1 LKIYIYKICVI
12 KKIESWPKGKQS
24 RVTQP
29 VWGTGPLVFLAI
41 SGCVVIFCCN
51 VQIIWTIYA
60 NRVWWFPQRLV
71 QPFLSHTF
79 SPLIY
84 SPTQPLFARRKIQIQ
99 ITVFLLLLLSFC
111 NSIAIHSINT
121 IWLPIMGT
129 QSSFAFPASC
139 LIWWSLLPVFWFIR
153 FCRSFLLFIGLV
165 RAFLDLLLHD
175 FCSDLSGKISECV
188 VWVVEAV
195 VVLLDDLVFSTP
207 DSESWIWF
215 LISMVTESFIYL
227 CNYGS
232 MCSFIFG
239 NCFSRFYFSFS
250 IKWIVMLLACSNLN
264 RVCVFP
270 IDTLLLELKILR
282 NW

>member
-1 LKIYIYKICVI
+1 MF
-12 KKIESWPKGKQS
+12 
-24 RVTQP
+24 
-29 VWGTGPLVFLAI
+29 FL
-41 SGCVVIFCCN
+41 
-51 VQIIWTIYA
+51 
-60 NRVWWFPQRLV
+60 LD
-71 QPFLSHTF
+71 
-79 SPLIY
+79 
-84 SPTQPLFARRKIQIQ
+84 PTQPLFARRKIQIQ

-195 VVLLDDLVFSTP
+195 AVLLHDLVISTP

-215 LISMVTESFIYL
+215 LLFQWLLRAVFISAIMGQCVLSSLEIISLGSIFHFLLSGLL
-227 CNYGS
+227 CFLLVPILIEFVFFRL
-232 MCSFIFG
+232 MH
-239 NCFSRFYFSFS
+239 FY
-250 IKWIVMLLACSNLN
+250 W
-264 RVCVFP
+264 
-270 IDTLLLELKILR
+270 
-282 NW
+282 NWRS